1 MRRGVFFFVLV
12 FSFLFFSWS
21 KVVWKK
27 GNLVKYRVFTM
38 VEVRSCRASNQF
50 YSLSF
55 VPSFLLL
62 LLLVVVARK
71 RLREF
76 NLSIMAAAQY
86 NPQRYLEFVRILNK
100 NLLYVQSPK
109 RNFQKKFFFFT
120 FSSFL

>member
-27 GNLVKYRVFTM
+27 GNLVKYRVFTR

-62 LLLVVVARK
+62 LLVIVVVAARK
-71 RLREF
+71 KV
-76 NLSIMAAAQY
+76 
-86 NPQRYLEFVRILNK
+86 VRILNK

-109 RNFQKKFFFFT
+109 KKFPKEVFLLFFFFFFL
-120 FSSFL
+120 FSF